1 MRQHRRHFLIG
12 LNLILMMWGT
22 GWISEAA
29 AQVSV
34 DDFLMGQWGQY
45 RETNRLGREDAMAKH
60 NYCPTGGCVLR
71 LESVDVIPVKA
82 RKGQTLTLITSYTIL
97 TPEQLAIPV
106 TVSREIFFQGKSLGK
121 VKDIA
126 TRRLNGTWRQ
136 DIDFTLPADSARGE
150 YTLVT
155 KVSTG
160 YGQAE
165 KAVIFF
171 VE

>member
-1 MRQHRRHFLIG
+1 MRQHRRYLLIG
-12 LNLILMMWGT
+12 LNLILIGWVM

-29 AQVSV
+29 AQVTV
-34 DDFLMGQWGQY
+34 GDFFLGQWGQY
-45 RETNRLGREDAMAKH
+45 REINRLGREDAVAKY

-71 LESVDVIPVKA
+71 LESVDVVPLKA

-97 TPEQLAIPV
+97 TPEQVAIPV

-136 DIDFTLPADSARGE
+136 DIDFTLPDNAAPGE
-150 YTLVT
+150 YSLVT

-160 YGQAE
+160 YGQEE
-165 KAVIFF
+165 KTVKFT
-171 VE
+171 VD